1 MNDINK
7 IAEDLD
13 EQEAVL
19 ADLLVAITQRYGK
32 FNEDSVGVWAGYD
45 SGEENDV
52 ADIGV
57 KCANCVLYEGEGVCK
72 IVAHAVEPEGKCRF
86 AIIPD
91 GVVQLEEG
99 ETMGNEMKSED
110 EMEDEEEKNGEE
122 MDSEEEATNGEEEDM
137 EEEDE
142 EELEPSLKPRQQ
154 MHYEVLE
161 SIAEKYGKWDQ
172 TASADGAHYATAEE
186 NPFKDKGMICA
197 NCIFYEG
204 GQGCEIVSG
213 TIEPEAICK
222 LWIIDESL
230 LRQSE

>member
-1 MNDINK
+1 MNAINK

-19 ADLLVAITQRYGK
+19 ADLLIAITQRYGK

-45 SGEENDV
+45 SAEENDV

-91 GVVQLEEG
+91 GVVQLEED
-99 ETMGNEMKSED
+99 ETMGNEMKDENEMEED
-110 EMEDEEEKNGEE
+110 EEEEKNGEE
-122 MDSEEEATNGEEEDM
+122 EEED
-137 EEEDE
+137 
-142 EELEPSLKPRQQ
+142 EELEPSLKLRQQ

-172 TASADGAHYATAEE
+172 SAGANGAHYAPAEV
-186 NPFKDKGMICA
+186 NPFKEQGMICA

-204 GQGCEIVSG
+204 GQVCEIVSG

>member
-99 ETMGNEMKSED
+99 ETMGNEMEDED
-110 EMEDEEEKNGEE
+110 EMENGKMEDTEEEGNGE
-122 MDSEEEATNGEEEDM
+122 SNG
-137 EEEDE
+137 EEDE
-142 EELEPSLKPRQQ
+142 EKLEPNLKPRQQ
-154 MHYEVLE
+154 MQYELSE
-161 SIAEKYGKWDQ
+161 SIVEKYGKWDQ
-172 TASADGAHYATAEE
+172 TSGANGAHYAPADK
-186 NPFKDKGMICA
+186 NPFKNQGMICA

-204 GQGCEIVSG
+204 GRGCELVSG

-230 LRQSE
+230 ITESE

>member
-7 IAEDLD
+7 VAEDLD

-19 ADLLVAITQRYGK
+19 ADLLIAITQRYGK
-32 FNEDSVGVWAGYD
+32 FNEDSIGVWAGYD
-45 SGEENDV
+45 SAEENDV

-57 KCANCVLYEGEGVCK
+57 KCANCVLYEGEGACK

-99 ETMGNEMKSED
+99 ETMGNEMEED
-110 EMEDEEEKNGEE
+110 EMEEDEEE
-122 MDSEEEATNGEEEDM
+122 NGEEENG
-137 EEEDE
+137 EEDE

-172 TASADGAHYATAEE
+172 TAGANGAHYAPAAE

-230 LRQSE
+230 LRQSEQ

>member
-13 EQEAVL
+13 QQEALL
-19 ADLLVAITQRYGK
+19 ADLLVAITQQYGK
-32 FNEDSVGVWAGYD
+32 FNEDSIGVWAGYD
-45 SGEENDV
+45 SPEENDV

-57 KCANCVLYEGEGVCK
+57 KCANCVLYEGEGSCK
-72 IVAHAVEPEGKCRF
+72 IIAHAVEPEGKCRF
-86 AIIPD
+86 AVIPD
-91 GVVQLEEG
+91 GVVQ
-99 ETMGNEMKSED
+99 
-110 EMEDEEEKNGEE
+110 MEDDEE
-122 MDSEEEATNGEEEDM
+122 MNDKMEEDDGEEED
-137 EEEDE
+137 D
-142 EELEPSLKPRQQ
+142 LEPSLKPRQQ

-172 TASADGAHYATAEE
+172 TAGANGAHYAPAEA
-186 NPFKDKGMICA
+186 NPFKNQGMICA

-230 LRQSE
+230 LSQSKQQEE

>member
-45 SGEENDV
+45 SAEENDV

-91 GVVQLEEG
+91 GVVQIEEG
-99 ETMGNEMKSED
+99 ETMGNEMEDED
-110 EMEDEEEKNGEE
+110 EMENGEMEDTEEEGNGE
-122 MDSEEEATNGEEEDM
+122 SNG
-137 EEEDE
+137 EEDE